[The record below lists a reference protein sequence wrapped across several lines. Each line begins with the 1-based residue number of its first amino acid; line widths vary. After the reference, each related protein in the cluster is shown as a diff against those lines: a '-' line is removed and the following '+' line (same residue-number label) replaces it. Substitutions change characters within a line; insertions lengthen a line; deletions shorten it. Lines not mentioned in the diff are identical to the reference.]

1 MTKPDYACSDKKRR
15 DYLWGT
21 TGVVYLG
28 SGLDDISQLE
38 AVLEKLPSS
47 PPVPVCLL
55 DASDENISS
64 NKTGRNRQEQNVRY
78 LIFQQFSYWS
88 NFFNS
93 QSESLK

>member
-1 MTKPDYACSDKKRR
+1 MTYPSTKKTVLVTKLDDACSDKKRR

-38 AVLEKLPSS
+38 VVLEKLPSS
-47 PPVPVCLL
+47 PPVPLCLL

-64 NKTGRNRQEQNVRY
+64 HKTGRNKPE
-78 LIFQQFSYWS
+78 
-88 NFFNS
+88 
-93 QSESLK
+93 

>member
-1 MTKPDYACSDKKRR
+1 MTLSFYKKTVLMTKPDDACSDKKRR

-21 TGVVYLG
+21 TGVVYLD

-47 PPVPVCLL
+47 PPLCLL

-64 NKTGRNRQEQNVRY
+64 HKTGRDKLE
-78 LIFQQFSYWS
+78 
-88 NFFNS
+88 
-93 QSESLK
+93 